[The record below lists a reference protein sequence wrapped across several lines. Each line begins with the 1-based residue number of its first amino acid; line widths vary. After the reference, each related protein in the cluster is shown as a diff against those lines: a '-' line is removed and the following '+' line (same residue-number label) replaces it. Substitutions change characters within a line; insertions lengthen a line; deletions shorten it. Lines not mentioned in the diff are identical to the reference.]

1 MFGCIR
7 ETYYMRIYMGVE
19 NFAKIESAEICINQ
33 YTLLVGPNNSGK
45 TFLMQLAEGI
55 NEKMEDIIHENDLQF
70 LKVKQNS
77 SCNIYTLTQDSLNTL
92 IDKIN
97 LRLEKEKENIIMD
110 ILGQNIPIDRIYLRM
125 EFVADEKY
133 QIIQY
138 LEGTNVGKIYP
149 DNDFLNDINTISK
162 NGQVMVIKRIQKNED
177 ILWALIGSE
186 NKGSIYEKEALL
198 FLFTCN
204 SLFMPASRTGL
215 MLLYREFFAHKTDD
229 SVSIQFIDGVAVKQQ
244 SRILG
249 LTKPVYKFL
258 RFLQTVTS
266 PDPNNTQITDIL
278 KNNLQFYEN
287 NIIDGHISINEQ
299 GNIAYAAKDSKINV
313 PMYLASSMINEIAP
327 LYLAITSSGKRFRRL
342 IIDEIESSLHPE
354 KQMELVRFLNRL
366 YNLKFEF
373 IISTHSDTFVSKLNN
388 LCLMAE
394 YTKRTGDKA
403 ALKKLHLEESDLVC
417 ADNLCVYEFVNK
429 ENGKSM
435 VIEVPFNDKLGYQFD
450 LFTDSALKLYNEATQ
465 IQEIINNEHER
476 CTE

>member
-55 NEKMEDIIHENDLQF
+55 NEKMETIIHENDLQF
-70 LKVKQNS
+70 LKEEQDSN
-77 SCNIYTLTQDSLNTL
+77 CNIYTLTQDSLDTL
-92 IDKIN
+92 TERIN
-97 LRLEKEKENIIMD
+97 LRLDRIKESIIID
-110 ILGQNIPIDRIYLRM
+110 TLGQNIPVDRIYLRI
-125 EFVADEKY
+125 EVDPDEKY

-138 LEGTNVGKIYP
+138 FEGMEVGTKHP
-149 DNDFLNDINTISK
+149 DNDFLK
-162 NGQVMVIKRIQKNED
+162 NIFKVPKDRHVI
-177 ILWALIGSE
+177 ILKKMQEKEKIIWALVG
-186 NKGSIYEKEALL
+186 NKSSSNYYIEEALL
-198 FLFTCN
+198 HLLTCK

-229 SVSIQFIDGVAVKQQ
+229 SVSVQFIDGVAEEQQ
-244 SRILG
+244 PRILG

-258 RFLQTVTS
+258 RFLQTVTP
-266 PDPNNTQITDIL
+266 PDLNSSKLVEYL
-278 KNNLQFYEN
+278 KNDLHFYEN
-287 NIIDGHISINEQ
+287 NIIEGHISINEQ
-299 GNIAYAAKDSKINV
+299 GNMVYSVKDNKINV

-327 LYLAITSSGKRFRRL
+327 LYLAITSSRDRFRRL

-403 ALKKLHLEESDLVC
+403 ALKKLDLEESDLVC

-435 VIEVPFNDKLGYQFD
+435 VREVPFNDKLGYQFD

>member
-1 MFGCIR
+1 MR

-55 NEKMEDIIHENDLQF
+55 NEKMETIIHENDLQF
-70 LKVKQNS
+70 LKEEQDSN
-77 SCNIYTLTQDSLNTL
+77 CNIYTLTQDSLDTL
-92 IDKIN
+92 TERIN
-97 LRLEKEKENIIMD
+97 LRLDRIKESIIID
-110 ILGQNIPIDRIYLRM
+110 TLGQNIPVDRIYLRI
-125 EFVADEKY
+125 EVDPDEKY

-138 LEGTNVGKIYP
+138 FEGMEVGTKHP
-149 DNDFLNDINTISK
+149 DNDFLK
-162 NGQVMVIKRIQKNED
+162 NIFKVPKDRHVI
-177 ILWALIGSE
+177 ILKKMQEKEKIIWALVG
-186 NKGSIYEKEALL
+186 NKSSSNYYIEEALL
-198 FLFTCN
+198 HLLTCK

-229 SVSIQFIDGVAVKQQ
+229 SVSVQFIDGVAEEQQ
-244 SRILG
+244 PRILG

-258 RFLQTVTS
+258 RFLQTVTP
-266 PDPNNTQITDIL
+266 PDLNSSKLVEYL
-278 KNNLQFYEN
+278 KNDLHFYEN
-287 NIIDGHISINEQ
+287 NIIEGHISINEQ
-299 GNIAYAAKDSKINV
+299 GNMVYSVKDNKINV

-327 LYLAITSSGKRFRRL
+327 LYLAITSSRDRFRRL

-403 ALKKLHLEESDLVC
+403 ALKKLNLEESDLVC

-435 VIEVPFNDKLGYQFD
+435 VREVPFNDKLGYQFD

>member
-1 MFGCIR
+1 MR

-55 NEKMEDIIHENDLQF
+55 NEKMEDIIHGNDLQF
-70 LKVKQNS
+70 LKVEQNS
-77 SCNIYTLTQDSLNTL
+77 NYNIYTLTQDNLNSLT
-92 IDKIN
+92 DQIN
-97 LRLEKEKENIIMD
+97 LRLEKEKENIILD
-110 ILGQNIPIDRIYLRM
+110 TLGQNVPVSRIYVRT
-125 EFVADEKY
+125 EFDPDEKY

-138 LEGTNVGKIYP
+138 FEGMNVASKHP
-149 DNDFLNDINTISK
+149 DHDFLKSIFK
-162 NGQVMVIKRIQKNED
+162 VPKKGQVIVLKKIQKNES
-177 ILWALIGSE
+177 IIWALIG
-186 NKGSIYEKEALL
+186 NKDKSNFYVKEALL
-198 FLFTCN
+198 YLLTCS

-229 SVSIQFIDGVAVKQQ
+229 SVSIQFIDGVAEKQQ
-244 SRILG
+244 PRILG

-258 RFLQTVTS
+258 RFLQTVT
-266 PDPNNTQITDIL
+266 PPNLNSSKLIEYMKKDL
-278 KNNLQFYEN
+278 HFYEN
-287 NIIDGHISINEQ
+287 NIIEGHISINEQ
-299 GNIAYAAKDSKINV
+299 GNMVYSVKDSKINV

-327 LYLAITSSGKRFRRL
+327 LYLAITSSRDRFRRL

-403 ALKKLHLEESDLVC
+403 ALKKLDLEESDLVC

-429 ENGKSM
+429 ENGKS
-435 VIEVPFNDKLGYQFD
+435 VVREVPFNDKLGYQFD

-476 CTE
+476 CTERL

>member
-1 MFGCIR
+1 
-7 ETYYMRIYMGVE
+7 MRIYMGVE

-55 NEKMEDIIHENDLQF
+55 NEKMETIIHENDLQF
-70 LKVKQNS
+70 LKEEQDSN
-77 SCNIYTLTQDSLNTL
+77 CNIYTLTQDSLDTL
-92 IDKIN
+92 TERIN
-97 LRLEKEKENIIMD
+97 LRLDRIKESIIID
-110 ILGQNIPIDRIYLRM
+110 TLGQNIPVDRIYLRI
-125 EFVADEKY
+125 EVDPDEKY

-138 LEGTNVGKIYP
+138 FEGMEVGTKHP
-149 DNDFLNDINTISK
+149 DNDFLK
-162 NGQVMVIKRIQKNED
+162 NIFKVPKDRHVI
-177 ILWALIGSE
+177 ILKKMQEKEKIIWALVG
-186 NKGSIYEKEALL
+186 NKSSSNYYIEEALL
-198 FLFTCN
+198 HLLTCK

-229 SVSIQFIDGVAVKQQ
+229 SVSVQFIDGVAEEQQ
-244 SRILG
+244 PRILG

-258 RFLQTVTS
+258 RFLQTVTP
-266 PDPNNTQITDIL
+266 PDLNSSKLVEYL
-278 KNNLQFYEN
+278 KNDLHFYEN
-287 NIIDGHISINEQ
+287 NIIEGHISINEQ
-299 GNIAYAAKDSKINV
+299 GNMVYSVKDNKINV

-327 LYLAITSSGKRFRRL
+327 LYLSITSSRDRFRRL

-394 YTKRTGDKA
+394 YTKRNGDKA

-435 VIEVPFNDKLGYQFD
+435 VREVPFNDKLGYQFD

>member
-55 NEKMEDIIHENDLQF
+55 NEKMETIIHENDLQF
-70 LKVKQNS
+70 LKEEQDSN
-77 SCNIYTLTQDSLNTL
+77 CNIYTLTQDSLDTL
-92 IDKIN
+92 TERIN
-97 LRLEKEKENIIMD
+97 LRLDRIKESIIID
-110 ILGQNIPIDRIYLRM
+110 TLGQNIPVDRIYLRI
-125 EFVADEKY
+125 EVDPDEKY

-138 LEGTNVGKIYP
+138 FEGMEVGTKHP
-149 DNDFLNDINTISK
+149 DNDFLK
-162 NGQVMVIKRIQKNED
+162 NIFKVPKDRHVI
-177 ILWALIGSE
+177 ILKKMQEKEKIIWALVG
-186 NKGSIYEKEALL
+186 NKSSSNYYIEEALL
-198 FLFTCN
+198 HLLTCK

-229 SVSIQFIDGVAVKQQ
+229 SVSVQFIDGVAEEQQ
-244 SRILG
+244 PRILG

-258 RFLQTVTS
+258 RFLQTVTP
-266 PDPNNTQITDIL
+266 PDLNSSKLVEYL
-278 KNNLQFYEN
+278 KNDLHFYEN
-287 NIIDGHISINEQ
+287 NIIEGHISINEQ
-299 GNIAYAAKDSKINV
+299 GNMVYSVKDNKINV

-327 LYLAITSSGKRFRRL
+327 LYLAITSSRDRFRRL

-435 VIEVPFNDKLGYQFD
+435 VREVPFNDKLGYQFD

>member
-1 MFGCIR
+1 MR

-55 NEKMEDIIHENDLQF
+55 NEKMETIIHENDLQF
-70 LKVKQNS
+70 LKEEQDSN
-77 SCNIYTLTQDSLNTL
+77 CNIYTLTQDSLDTL
-92 IDKIN
+92 TERIN
-97 LRLEKEKENIIMD
+97 LRLDRIKESIIID
-110 ILGQNIPIDRIYLRM
+110 TLGQNIPVDRIYLRI
-125 EFVADEKY
+125 EVDPDEKY

-138 LEGTNVGKIYP
+138 FEGMEVGTKHP
-149 DNDFLNDINTISK
+149 DNDFLK
-162 NGQVMVIKRIQKNED
+162 NIFKVPKDRHVI
-177 ILWALIGSE
+177 ILKKMQEKEKIIWALVG
-186 NKGSIYEKEALL
+186 NKSSSNYYIEEALL
-198 FLFTCN
+198 HLLTCK

-229 SVSIQFIDGVAVKQQ
+229 SVSVQFIDGVAEEQQ
-244 SRILG
+244 PRILG

-258 RFLQTVTS
+258 RFLQTVTP
-266 PDPNNTQITDIL
+266 PDLNSSKLVEYL
-278 KNNLQFYEN
+278 KNDLHFYEN
-287 NIIDGHISINEQ
+287 NIIEGHISINEQ
-299 GNIAYAAKDSKINV
+299 GNMVYSVKDNKINV

-327 LYLAITSSGKRFRRL
+327 LYLSITSSRDRFRRL

-394 YTKRTGDKA
+394 YTKRNGDKA

-435 VIEVPFNDKLGYQFD
+435 VREVPFNDKLGYQFD

>member
-1 MFGCIR
+1 MYEGDLL
-7 ETYYMRIYMGVE
+7 YAYIYMGVE

-55 NEKMEDIIHENDLQF
+55 NEKMETIIHENDLQF
-70 LKVKQNS
+70 LKVEQNS
-77 SCNIYTLTQDSLNTL
+77 SCNIYTITQDSLDTL
-92 IDKIN
+92 TERIN
-97 LRLEKEKENIIMD
+97 LRLDRIKESIIID
-110 ILGQNIPIDRIYLRM
+110 TLGQNIPVDRIYLRI
-125 EFVADEKY
+125 EVDPDEKY

-138 LEGTNVGKIYP
+138 FEGMEVGTKHP
-149 DNDFLNDINTISK
+149 DNDFLK
-162 NGQVMVIKRIQKNED
+162 NIFKVPKDRHVI
-177 ILWALIGSE
+177 ILKKMQEKEKIIWALVG
-186 NKGSIYEKEALL
+186 NKSSSNYYIEEALL
-198 FLFTCN
+198 HLLTCK

-229 SVSIQFIDGVAVKQQ
+229 SVSVQFIDGVAEEQQ
-244 SRILG
+244 PRILG

-258 RFLQTVTS
+258 RFLQTVTP
-266 PDPNNTQITDIL
+266 PDLNISKLVEYL
-278 KNNLQFYEN
+278 KNDLHFYEN
-287 NIIDGHISINEQ
+287 NIIEGHISINEQ
-299 GNIAYAAKDSKINV
+299 GNMVYSVKDNKINV

-327 LYLAITSSGKRFRRL
+327 LYLAITSSRDRFRRL

-403 ALKKLHLEESDLVC
+403 ALKKLHLEEADLVC

-429 ENGKSM
+429 ENGKS
-435 VIEVPFNDKLGYQFD
+435 VVREVPFNDKLGYQFD

-465 IQEIINNEHER
+465 IQEIINK
-476 CTE
+476 

>member
-1 MFGCIR
+1 MR

-55 NEKMEDIIHENDLQF
+55 NEKMETIIHENDLQF
-70 LKVKQNS
+70 LKEEQDSN
-77 SCNIYTLTQDSLNTL
+77 CNIYTLTQDSLDTL
-92 IDKIN
+92 TERIN
-97 LRLEKEKENIIMD
+97 LRLDRIKESIIID
-110 ILGQNIPIDRIYLRM
+110 TLGQNIPVDRIYLRI
-125 EFVADEKY
+125 EVDPDEKY

-138 LEGTNVGKIYP
+138 FEGMEVGTKHP
-149 DNDFLNDINTISK
+149 DNDFLK
-162 NGQVMVIKRIQKNED
+162 NIFKVPKDRHVI
-177 ILWALIGSE
+177 ILKKMQEKEKIIWALIG
-186 NKGSIYEKEALL
+186 NKSSSNYYIEEALL
-198 FLFTCN
+198 HLLTCK

-229 SVSIQFIDGVAVKQQ
+229 SVSVQFIDGVAEEQQ
-244 SRILG
+244 PRILG

-258 RFLQTVTS
+258 RFLQTVT
-266 PDPNNTQITDIL
+266 PPNLNSSKLVEYL
-278 KNNLQFYEN
+278 KNDLHFYEN
-287 NIIDGHISINEQ
+287 NIIEGHISINEQ
-299 GNIAYAAKDSKINV
+299 GNMVYSVKDNKINV

-327 LYLAITSSGKRFRRL
+327 LYLAITSSRDRFRRL

-429 ENGKSM
+429 ENGKS
-435 VIEVPFNDKLGYQFD
+435 VVREVPFNDKLGYQFD

>member
-1 MFGCIR
+1 MR

-55 NEKMEDIIHENDLQF
+55 NEKMETIIHENDLQF
-70 LKVKQNS
+70 LKEEQDSN
-77 SCNIYTLTQDSLNTL
+77 CNIYTLTQDSLDTL
-92 IDKIN
+92 TERIN
-97 LRLEKEKENIIMD
+97 LRLDRIKESIIID
-110 ILGQNIPIDRIYLRM
+110 TLGQNIPVDRIYLRI
-125 EFVADEKY
+125 EVDPDEKY

-138 LEGTNVGKIYP
+138 FEGMEVGTKHP
-149 DNDFLNDINTISK
+149 DNDFLK
-162 NGQVMVIKRIQKNED
+162 NIFKVPKDRHVI
-177 ILWALIGSE
+177 ILKKMQEKEKIIWALVG
-186 NKGSIYEKEALL
+186 NKSSSNYYIEEALL
-198 FLFTCN
+198 HLLTCK

-229 SVSIQFIDGVAVKQQ
+229 SVSVQFIDGVAEEQQ
-244 SRILG
+244 PRILG

-258 RFLQTVTS
+258 RFLQTVTP
-266 PDPNNTQITDIL
+266 PDLNSSKLVEYL
-278 KNNLQFYEN
+278 KNDLHFYEN
-287 NIIDGHISINEQ
+287 NIIEGHISINEQ
-299 GNIAYAAKDSKINV
+299 GNMVYSVKDNKINV

-327 LYLAITSSGKRFRRL
+327 LYLAITSSRDRFRRL

-435 VIEVPFNDKLGYQFD
+435 VREVPFNDKLGYQFD

-465 IQEIINNEHER
+465 IQEILNK
-476 CTE
+476 

>member
-1 MFGCIR
+1 MR

-55 NEKMEDIIHENDLQF
+55 NEKLDTIIHENDLQF
-70 LKVKQNS
+70 LKEEQDSN
-77 SCNIYTLTQDSLNTL
+77 CNIYTLTQDSLDTL
-92 IDKIN
+92 TERIN
-97 LRLEKEKENIIMD
+97 LRLDRIKESIIID
-110 ILGQNIPIDRIYLRM
+110 TLGQNIPVDRIYLRI
-125 EFVADEKY
+125 EVDPDEKY

-138 LEGTNVGKIYP
+138 FEGMEVGTKHP
-149 DNDFLNDINTISK
+149 DNDFLK
-162 NGQVMVIKRIQKNED
+162 NIFKVPKDRHVI
-177 ILWALIGSE
+177 ILKKMQEKEKIIWALIG
-186 NKGSIYEKEALL
+186 NKSSSNYYIEEALL
-198 FLFTCN
+198 HLLTCK

-229 SVSIQFIDGVAVKQQ
+229 SVSVQFIDGVAEEQQ
-244 SRILG
+244 PRILG

-258 RFLQTVTS
+258 RFLQTVTP
-266 PDPNNTQITDIL
+266 PDLSSSKLVEYL
-278 KNNLQFYEN
+278 KNDLHFYEN
-287 NIIDGHISINEQ
+287 NIIEGHISINEQ
-299 GNIAYAAKDSKINV
+299 GNMVYSVKDSKINV

-327 LYLAITSSGKRFRRL
+327 LYLAITSSRDRFRRL

-373 IISTHSDTFVSKLNN
+373 IISTHSDTFVSRLNN

-429 ENGKSM
+429 ENGKS
-435 VIEVPFNDKLGYQFD
+435 VVREVPFNDKLGYQFD

>member
-1 MFGCIR
+1 MR

-55 NEKMEDIIHENDLQF
+55 NEKMETIIHENDLQF
-70 LKVKQNS
+70 LKEEQDSN
-77 SCNIYTLTQDSLNTL
+77 CNIYTLTQDSLDTL
-92 IDKIN
+92 TERIN
-97 LRLEKEKENIIMD
+97 LRLDRIKESIIID
-110 ILGQNIPIDRIYLRM
+110 TLGQNIPVDRIYLRI
-125 EFVADEKY
+125 EVDPDEKY

-138 LEGTNVGKIYP
+138 FEGMEVGTKHP
-149 DNDFLNDINTISK
+149 DNDFLK
-162 NGQVMVIKRIQKNED
+162 NIFKVPKDRHVI
-177 ILWALIGSE
+177 ILKKMQEKEKIIWALIG
-186 NKGSIYEKEALL
+186 NKSSSNYYIEEALL
-198 FLFTCN
+198 HLLTCK

-229 SVSIQFIDGVAVKQQ
+229 SVSVQFIDGVAEEQQ
-244 SRILG
+244 PRILG

-258 RFLQTVTS
+258 RFLQTVTP
-266 PDPNNTQITDIL
+266 PDLNSSKLVEYL
-278 KNNLQFYEN
+278 KNDLHFYEN
-287 NIIDGHISINEQ
+287 NIIEGHISINEQ
-299 GNIAYAAKDSKINV
+299 GNMVYSVKDNKINV

-327 LYLAITSSGKRFRRL
+327 LYLAITSSRDRFRRL

-435 VIEVPFNDKLGYQFD
+435 VREVPFNDKLGYQFD

>member
-1 MFGCIR
+1 MYEGDLL
-7 ETYYMRIYMGVE
+7 YAYIYMGVE

-55 NEKMEDIIHENDLQF
+55 NEKMETIIHENDLQF
-70 LKVKQNS
+70 LKVEQDS
-77 SCNIYTLTQDSLNTL
+77 SCNIYTITQDSLDTL
-92 IDKIN
+92 TERIN
-97 LRLEKEKENIIMD
+97 LRLDRIKESIIID
-110 ILGQNIPIDRIYLRM
+110 TLGQNIPVDRIYLRI
-125 EFVADEKY
+125 EVDPDEKY

-138 LEGTNVGKIYP
+138 FEGMEVGTKHP
-149 DNDFLNDINTISK
+149 DNDFLK
-162 NGQVMVIKRIQKNED
+162 NIFKVPKDRHVI
-177 ILWALIGSE
+177 ILKKMQEKEKIIWALVG
-186 NKGSIYEKEALL
+186 NKSSSNYYIEEALL
-198 FLFTCN
+198 HLLTCK

-229 SVSIQFIDGVAVKQQ
+229 SVSVQFIDGVAEEQQ
-244 SRILG
+244 PRILG

-258 RFLQTVTS
+258 RFLQTVTP
-266 PDPNNTQITDIL
+266 PDLNSSKLVEYL
-278 KNNLQFYEN
+278 KNDLHFYEN
-287 NIIDGHISINEQ
+287 NIIEGHISINEQ
-299 GNIAYAAKDSKINV
+299 GNMVYSVKDNKINV

-327 LYLAITSSGKRFRRL
+327 LYLAITSSRDRFRRL

-403 ALKKLHLEESDLVC
+403 ALKKLHLEEADLVC

-429 ENGKSM
+429 ENGKS
-435 VIEVPFNDKLGYQFD
+435 VVREVPFNDKLGYQFD

-465 IQEIINNEHER
+465 IQEIINK
-476 CTE
+476 

>member
-55 NEKMEDIIHENDLQF
+55 NEKMETIIHENDLQF
-70 LKVKQNS
+70 LKEEQDSN
-77 SCNIYTLTQDSLNTL
+77 CNIYTLTQDSLDTL
-92 IDKIN
+92 TERIN
-97 LRLEKEKENIIMD
+97 LRLDRIKESIIID
-110 ILGQNIPIDRIYLRM
+110 TLGQNIPVDRIYLRI
-125 EFVADEKY
+125 EVDPDEKY

-138 LEGTNVGKIYP
+138 FEGMEVGTKHP
-149 DNDFLNDINTISK
+149 DNDFLK
-162 NGQVMVIKRIQKNED
+162 NIFKVPKDRHVI
-177 ILWALIGSE
+177 ILKKMQEKEKIIWALVG
-186 NKGSIYEKEALL
+186 NKSSSNYYIEEALL
-198 FLFTCN
+198 HLLTCK

-229 SVSIQFIDGVAVKQQ
+229 SVSVQFIDGVAEEQQ
-244 SRILG
+244 PRILG

-258 RFLQTVTS
+258 RFLQTVTP
-266 PDPNNTQITDIL
+266 PDLNSSKLVEYL
-278 KNNLQFYEN
+278 KNDLHFYEN
-287 NIIDGHISINEQ
+287 NIIEGHISINEQ
-299 GNIAYAAKDSKINV
+299 GNMVYSVKDNKINV

-327 LYLAITSSGKRFRRL
+327 LYLAITSSRDRFRRL

-429 ENGKSM
+429 ENGKS
-435 VIEVPFNDKLGYQFD
+435 VVREVPFNDKLGYQFD

>member
-1 MFGCIR
+1 MR

-55 NEKMEDIIHENDLQF
+55 NEKMETIIHENDLQF
-70 LKVKQNS
+70 LKEEQDSN
-77 SCNIYTLTQDSLNTL
+77 CNIYTLTQDSLDTL
-92 IDKIN
+92 TERIN
-97 LRLEKEKENIIMD
+97 LRLDRIKESIIID
-110 ILGQNIPIDRIYLRM
+110 TLGQNIPVDRIYLRI
-125 EFVADEKY
+125 EVDPDEKY

-138 LEGTNVGKIYP
+138 FEGMEVGTKHP
-149 DNDFLNDINTISK
+149 DNDFLK
-162 NGQVMVIKRIQKNED
+162 NIFKVPKDRHVI
-177 ILWALIGSE
+177 ILKKMQEKEKIIWALVG
-186 NKGSIYEKEALL
+186 NKSSSNYYIEEALL
-198 FLFTCN
+198 HLLTCK

-229 SVSIQFIDGVAVKQQ
+229 SVSVQFIDGVAEEQQ
-244 SRILG
+244 PRILG

-258 RFLQTVTS
+258 RFLQTVTP
-266 PDPNNTQITDIL
+266 PDLNSSKLVEYL
-278 KNNLQFYEN
+278 KNDLHFYEN
-287 NIIDGHISINEQ
+287 NIIEGHISINEQ
-299 GNIAYAAKDSKINV
+299 GNMVYSVKDNKINV

-327 LYLAITSSGKRFRRL
+327 LYLAITSSRDRFRRL

-435 VIEVPFNDKLGYQFD
+435 VREVPFNDKLGYQFD

-465 IQEIINNEHER
+465 IQEILNNEHEC